1 MNVFKIESPTD
12 KDLSPLYCKT
22 IQEMYDFEATVG
34 VYLCLPGEDSWMK
47 PGAQVT
53 ITVIEMTEEEFDA
66 LPEFEGF

>member
-12 KDLSPLYCKT
+12 ESLSPLFCKT
-22 IQEMYDFEATVG
+22 ITEMHDFEATIG
-34 VYLCLPGEDSWMK
+34 MYLCLPGEEVDMK

-53 ITVIEMTEEEFDA
+53 ITVVEMSEEEFAA